1 MIFRLL
7 FVNKFRAHLGGMT
20 HLAPLCCMCHAEM
33 SIIVLSY
40 EVWKVFLV
48 VEHVL
53 KDYNI
58 FLVAC
63 DDDNVKQNCSFD
75 FIQVK
80 PFKLIIIML

>member
-1 MIFRLL
+1 M
-7 FVNKFRAHLGGMT
+7 
-20 HLAPLCCMCHAEM
+20 
-33 SIIVLSY
+33 
-40 EVWKVFLV
+40 FLV